1 MSEKKTIF
9 PKINYQLWS
18 RNDDLYLPPNW
29 STTIEKKANT
39 NTKTKQ
45 ESHIGPK
52 NAKTAQ
58 YKNITVKTQQYR
70 IITDY
75 GKYFKNKNAK
85 KNRKPQKPPKKK
97 STKIRSKKQQ
107 KLPFTNMK
115 QNINL
120 TKFTTTDLKQII
132 TEFKLYTIGHNLK
145 KEYTTK

>member
-1 MSEKKTIF
+1 MMRAMAARLAS
-9 PKINYQLWS
+9 
-18 RNDDLYLPPNW
+18 
-29 STTIEKKANT
+29 TIEKKANT

-85 KNRKPQKPPKKK
+85 KNRKPQKPPPQKKIYK
-97 STKIRSKKQQ
+97 NT
-107 KLPFTNMK
+107 
-115 QNINL
+115 
-120 TKFTTTDLKQII
+120 
-132 TEFKLYTIGHNLK
+132 LK
-145 KEYTTK
+145 KTAETTIYKHETKHKPNKIHNNGLKTNNYRV

>member
-1 MSEKKTIF
+1 MMTYIF
-9 PKINYQLWS
+9 
-18 RNDDLYLPPNW
+18 PPNW

-85 KNRKPQKPPKKK
+85 KNRKPQKPHQKK

-107 KLPFTNMK
+107 KLPFAK
-115 QNINL
+115 HE
-120 TKFTTTDLKQII
+120 TKHKPNKIHNNRLK
-132 TEFKLYTIGHNLK
+132 TSKYRV
-145 KEYTTK
+145 